1 MRVPIK
7 SAMTV
12 WSVSAVTFAA
22 LLFFLIPLPAGA
34 HSGGLNAQG
43 CHAGSQPYHC
53 HRPQVPNSQNS
64 PPVNKSRTG
73 ICHIEGS
80 RYYLQ
85 TKKFTPFNN
94 ISTCLASGGRLPK

>member
-7 SAMTV
+7 SAMTA
-12 WSVSAVTFAA
+12 WAFSAVTFAA
-22 LLFFLIPLPAGA
+22 LLLFLIPLSAAA

-64 PPVNKSRTG
+64 PPVKKSRTG

>member
-1 MRVPIK
+1 MRVPIM
-7 SAMTV
+7 SAMTA
-12 WSVSAVTFAA
+12 WPFSAITFAV
-22 LLFFLIPLPAGA
+22 LLFFLIPLLAAA

-64 PPVNKSRTG
+64 PPVKKSRTG